1 MTDFPTIVYKCPG
14 DRFGPPYTTFKSIGV
29 TDRETFDKALA
40 DGWFATLPEAAEAY
54 LNPAPDRVAIV
65 VEPEPADNAPPTRD
79 EMLAKAAEIGLTVD
93 KRWSDKTLANK
104 IIEAL
109 EAQEAAEA
117 AAAEPTPEP
126 APEPTPEPAPD
137 PAFDPEPQ
145 P

>member
-1 MTDFPTIVYKCPG
+1 MQDFPTIVYRCPG
-14 DRFGPPYTTFKSIGV
+14 PHFGPPGTTYQSVGV
-29 TDRETFDKALA
+29 SDQKAFDQALA

-54 LNPAPDRVAIV
+54 LKPAPDRVAIV

-79 EMLAKAAEIGLTVD
+79 EMLTKAAEIGLTVD

-117 AAAEPTPEP
+117 AAAEPMPEP
-126 APEPTPEPAPD
+126 TPEPTPEPASD
-137 PAFDPEPQ
+137 PAPDPEPQ

>member
-1 MTDFPTIVYKCPG
+1 MKDSYAIVYKCPG
-14 DRFGPPYTTFKSIGV
+14 DRPGIPHTTFKSIGV
-29 TDRETFDKALA
+29 PDEKAFDEALA

-54 LNPAPDRVAIV
+54 LKPAPDRVAIV

-109 EAQEAAEA
+109 EEQEAAGIP
-117 AAAEPTPEP
+117 EPAPEP
-126 APEPTPEPAPD
+126 APEPTP
-137 PAFDPEPQ
+137 DPEPQ

>member
-14 DRFGPPYTTFKSIGV
+14 DRFGPPHTTYQSIGV
-29 TDRETFDKALA
+29 TDQKAFDKALGE
-40 DGWFATLPEAAEAY
+40 GWYATLVEAVDAY
-54 LNPAPDRVAIV
+54 LKPAPERVAIV
-65 VEPEPADNAPPTRD
+65 SEPIDNAPPTRD
-79 EMLAKAAEIGLTVD
+79 EMLTKAAEIGLTVD

-117 AAAEPTPEP
+117 APEPT
-126 APEPTPEPAPD
+126 PEPTPEPAPD
-137 PAFDPEPQ
+137 PEPQ

>member
-1 MTDFPTIVYKCPG
+1 MPDFPTIVYKCPG
-14 DRFGPPYTTFKSIGV
+14 DRPGPPHTTFKSVGV
-29 TDRETFDKALA
+29 ADKKAFDQALA

-54 LNPAPDRVAIV
+54 RNPAPDRAAIV
-65 VEPEPADNAPPTRD
+65 VEPEPIDNAPPTRD
-79 EMLAKAAEIGLTVD
+79 EMLTKAAEIGLTVD

-126 APEPTPEPAPD
+126 TPEAPPEPAPD
-137 PAFDPEPQ
+137 PEPQ

>member
-1 MTDFPTIVYKCPG
+1 MTDFPTIVYRCPG
-14 DRFGPPYTTFKSIGV
+14 DRPGPPHTTFKSVGV
-29 TDRETFDKALA
+29 SDQKAFDKALA
-40 DGWFATLPEAAEAY
+40 EGWFATLPEAAEAY

-79 EMLAKAAEIGLTVD
+79 EMLTKAAEIGLTVD

-117 AAAEPTPEP
+117 AAPEP
-126 APEPTPEPAPD
+126 APEPTPEPAPE
-137 PAFDPEPQ
+137 PAPDPEPT